1 MATFKE
7 RLNEIIKERNITA
20 RDVAYKTHITEATI
34 SRYLSGKMEPKFHY
48 LHLIA
53 NALNVSPIW
62 LMGCDVNNEKEI
74 GNLIRQKRED
84 LKLTIDQV
92 STFIGV
98 SKSTVSRWE
107 TGDIKK
113 IKRSHL
119 FLLANILHL
128 PIETL
133 LGLENKEVEN
143 AELVLKRNELISQIE
158 KIKDT
163 NKLDDVMTF
172 IKTFILKWGD
182 NT

>member
-1 MATFKE
+1 MTDKQ
-7 RLNEIIKERNITA
+7 
-20 RDVAYKTHITEATI
+20 
-34 SRYLSGKMEPKFHY
+34 
-48 LHLIA
+48 
-53 NALNVSPIW
+53 
-62 LMGCDVNNEKEI
+62 I
-74 GNLIRQKRED
+74 GELIRKRRED

-92 STFIGV
+92 STYIGV

-133 LGLENKEVEN
+133 LGIENKEVEN

-163 NKLDDVMTF
+163 NKLEDIMTF

>member
-1 MATFKE
+1 MTDKQ
-7 RLNEIIKERNITA
+7 
-20 RDVAYKTHITEATI
+20 
-34 SRYLSGKMEPKFHY
+34 
-48 LHLIA
+48 
-53 NALNVSPIW
+53 
-62 LMGCDVNNEKEI
+62 I
-74 GNLIRQKRED
+74 GELIRKRRED

-172 IKTFILKWGD
+172 IKTFILKHHKKSPHRTTKMWGQ
-182 NT
+182 TQRITHYFVS